1 MTRRP
6 PYLIAHVIF
15 RLHVGG
21 LENGLVNLI
30 NGLPSRDFRHVI
42 ICIDDF
48 TDFRKRI
55 QRDDV
60 EIHAIHKKSGTDLS
74 ALWRLYK
81 ILRKLRPDILHT
93 RNLAAL
99 DALLP
104 ALLAGVHYRI
114 HGEHG
119 RDIDDIDG
127 KNRKLQ
133 LLRKLHRPLVHK
145 YIALSQ
151 DLAEYLNSKVG
162 VATDRIVQIYNGVD
176 TKVFHPLSN
185 QDDACSDLA
194 HWHRTGKT
202 IVGTVGRLESVKD
215 QMNLVRAFNILI
227 DKHPALRETVR
238 LVIVGDGSAR
248 EEIESELGNSTSK
261 DLVWL
266 PGSRDDIPDILR
278 SLNLFVLSSLAEG
291 ISNTILE
298 AMASGVA
305 VVATDVGG
313 NRELVVSGETGQ
325 LVAPADPD
333 VLCDAIAT
341 YIFNDRLR
349 QKHGEAGRERALR
362 KFSIERMTEQY
373 GCVYGKQ

>member
-30 NGLPSRDFRHVI
+30 NGLPSRDFRHAI

-48 TDFRKRI
+48 TDFKKRI

-60 EIHAIHKKSGTDLS
+60 EIHAIHKKAGTDLS
-74 ALWRLYK
+74 ALWRLYRV
-81 ILRKLRPDILHT
+81 LRKLRPDILHT

-104 ALLAGVHYRI
+104 AFLAGVRYRI

-133 LLRKLHRPLVHK
+133 LLRRFHRPLVHK

-176 TKVFHPLSN
+176 TNAFYPLSTPN
-185 QDDACSDLA
+185 DACSDLA
-194 HWHRTGKT
+194 HWHRTGKL

-227 DKHPALRETVR
+227 DRYPALRETVR

-248 EEIESELGNSTSK
+248 EAIESELAESTSR

-298 AMASGVA
+298 AMASGVP

-313 NRELVVSGETGQ
+313 NHELVVSGETGQ
-325 LVAPADPD
+325 LVPAANPD
-333 VLCDAIAT
+333 ALCDAIAR
-341 YIFNDRLR
+341 YIFDDRLR
-349 QKHGEAGRERALR
+349 RKHGEAGRERALR
-362 KFSIERMTEQY
+362 KFSMERMIEQY
-373 GCVYGKQ
+373 GCVYGIQ